1 MPDMRPDVVI
11 TRGNHQLLVEVA
23 VTHPCEDLKLARL
36 RDQRIA
42 AIEIDLSQV
51 PRDASRETHVREVLE
66 TAPRRW
72 LFNRHIDDR
81 EIEIRQHL
89 AEQKAATR
97 ARQDQKWGQLAADLA
112 VAMEQPS
119 ADDDESVL
127 EPIRDAGLEEY
138 IGITIPGEQC
148 FAVSSRVWQATVIR
162 WSILGAGRSWNNCP
176 PEHIAEGLREDG
188 YLKNGLDAVPVQDHS
203 EMKEYLAATVPGFR
217 AVLDIVDD
225 YMAELVLLGL
235 LKKRGTQW
243 SAVTPKGQAARAK
256 WEQTKEFRKRYNALH
271 EEVDAI
277 KSASLRGG
285 EIDFLSW
292 AKRPA
297 ESYHNTP
304 DGIAIRGGFLF
315 DRLMNHLRSLRQMM
329 NPYTYPTT
337 DNLLG
342 LLWKMNL
349 LSAAESGMSVIRP
362 GTRNVSSESKSPPRS
377 GSSVRRLRLRLPPRN
392 WRRTAVLNSGRRRHG
407 TPRCRGQ
414 RY

>member
-1 MPDMRPDVVI
+1 
-11 TRGNHQLLVEVA
+11 
-23 VTHPCEDLKLARL
+23 
-36 RDQRIA
+36 
-42 AIEIDLSQV
+42 
-51 PRDASRETHVREVLE
+51 
-66 TAPRRW
+66 
-72 LFNRHIDDR
+72 
-81 EIEIRQHL
+81 
-89 AEQKAATR
+89 
-97 ARQDQKWGQLAADLA
+97 
-112 VAMEQPS
+112 
-119 ADDDESVL
+119 
-127 EPIRDAGLEEY
+127 
-138 IGITIPGEQC
+138 
-148 FAVSSRVWQATVIR
+148 
-162 WSILGAGRSWNNCP
+162 
-176 PEHIAEGLREDG
+176 
-188 YLKNGLDAVPVQDHS
+188 
-203 EMKEYLAATVPGFR
+203 MKEYLAATVPGFR